1 MRSKEDAAQAA
12 TIFERAPM
20 GRNEKQQQA
29 KRVRDM
35 RTVSQMI
42 ALYCAG
48 NHDRAARTETAFC
61 GKPVCPACAQ
71 LDAYAHLRTEKC
83 PFMET
88 KVSCDRCNVHCYTP
102 QQLEQIRTVM
112 RYSGPRLML
121 YHPVAAIRHLA
132 GI

>member
-1 MRSKEDAAQAA
+1 MPLAGARTAGGRRIRTVRCNRNRPSRGVCVTVVRGKEDAAQAT
-12 TIFERAPM
+12 TIFERVPM

-29 KRVRDM
+29 KRARDM

-88 KVSCDRCNVHCYTP
+88 KVSCDRCNVH
-102 QQLEQIRTVM
+102 
-112 RYSGPRLML
+112 
-121 YHPVAAIRHLA
+121 
-132 GI
+132 